1 MEGNKLAVKKVVTH
15 PAEVLETPAETVTV
29 FDKKLKKLLDDMYD
43 TMLEMDGVGLA
54 APQIGILKRVAV
66 VDIGDDSGRI
76 DLVNPEILEK
86 SGEQTGI
93 EGCLSFPGVYGDVT
107 RADYVKVRALN
118 RQGKPFILEAR
129 GFLARAVQH
138 EMDHLDGV
146 LFTSKISKY
155 YTEDELADMEG

>member
-1 MEGNKLAVKKVVTH
+1 MAVKKVVTH
-15 PAEVLETPAETVTV
+15 PAEVLETPTESVTV

-66 VDIGDDSGRI
+66 VDIGDNSGRI

-107 RADYVKVRALN
+107 RADYVKVRAFN
-118 RQGKPFILEAR
+118 RQGKSFILEAR
-129 GFLARAVQH
+129 GFLARAIQH

>member
-1 MEGNKLAVKKVVTH
+1 MAVKRIVTH
-15 PAEVLETPAETVTV
+15 PAEVLETPAESVTV

-54 APQIGILKRVAV
+54 APQIGILKKIAV

-76 DLVNPEILEK
+76 DLINPEIVEK

-107 RADYVKVRALN
+107 RADYVKVRAFN
-118 RQGKPFILEAR
+118 RQGKPFTLEAR

-146 LFTSKISKY
+146 LFTTKISKY

>member
-1 MEGNKLAVKKVVTH
+1 MAVKKVVTH

-29 FDKKLKKLLDDMYD
+29 FDKKLKKLFDDMYD

-54 APQIGILKRVAV
+54 APQIGILKRAAV
-66 VDIGDDSGRI
+66 VDIGDDRGRI

-107 RADYVKVRALN
+107 RADYVKVRAFN

>member
-1 MEGNKLAVKKVVTH
+1 MAVKKVVTH

-54 APQIGILKRVAV
+54 APQIGILKRAAV
-66 VDIGDDSGRI
+66 VDIGDDRGRI

-107 RADYVKVRALN
+107 RADYVKVRAVN

>member
-1 MEGNKLAVKKVVTH
+1 MAVKKVVTH

-54 APQIGILKRVAV
+54 APQIGILKRAAV
-66 VDIGDDSGRI
+66 VDIGDDRGRI

-93 EGCLSFPGVYGDVT
+93 EGCLSFMASMVMSHVPIMS
-107 RADYVKVRALN
+107 KCVRLTVREN
-118 RQGKPFILEAR
+118 RSFWKRVAF
-129 GFLARAVQH
+129 
-138 EMDHLDGV
+138 
-146 LFTSKISKY
+146 
-155 YTEDELADMEG
+155 

>member
-1 MEGNKLAVKKVVTH
+1 MAVKKVVTH

-54 APQIGILKRVAV
+54 APQIGILKRAAV
-66 VDIGDDSGRI
+66 VDIGDDRGRI

-86 SGEQTGI
+86 SGEQTEI

-107 RADYVKVRALN
+107 RADYVKVRAFN

>member
-1 MEGNKLAVKKVVTH
+1 MAVKKVVTH
-15 PAEVLETPAETVTV
+15 PAEVLETPTESVTV

-66 VDIGDDSGRI
+66 VDIGDNSGRI

-107 RADYVKVRALN
+107 RADYVKVRAFN
-118 RQGKPFILEAR
+118 RQGKSFILEAR

>member
-1 MEGNKLAVKKVVTH
+1 MAVKKVVTH

-54 APQIGILKRVAV
+54 APQIGILKRAAV
-66 VDIGDDSGRI
+66 VDIGDDRGRI

-107 RADYVKVRALN
+107 RADYVKVRAFN
-118 RQGKPFILEAR
+118 RQGKRFILEAR